1 MEKVVDAGRSVGAE
15 LDAFGRGM
23 WSRDWREATE
33 KCVPMG
39 GRSGPRPGMWDI
51 SFQIFL
57 SFFCLCMS
65 VPGSDCPGAAVT
77 LAVQLETRTGDELT
91 PVACV
96 VQWDSS
102 SQWCSE

>member
-1 MEKVVDAGRSVGAE
+1 MENVVDAGRSVGAE

-51 SFQIFL
+51 SF
-57 SFFCLCMS
+57 
-65 VPGSDCPGAAVT
+65 
-77 LAVQLETRTGDELT
+77 
-91 PVACV
+91 
-96 VQWDSS
+96 
-102 SQWCSE
+102 